1 MPFEWNP
8 LWHDVESVDNA
19 AYIASI
25 RRMIVASINWMADN
39 PDRDPKWRE
48 PDKRSLARRAG
59 VADDVP
65 LDKIAI
71 TGNWEDHFI
80 PIDAAARFW
89 FQAISDACEAKGGKD
104 NAASAWMFGKAV
116 ACGLLFRREGW
127 EGFDRFML
135 EARDG
140 PGH

>member
-1 MPFEWNP
+1 MPYEWNP
-8 LWHDVESVDNA
+8 LWHDVEIIENA
-19 AYIASI
+19 EYIASI

-48 PDKRSLARRAG
+48 SDKRSLARRAG
-59 VADDVP
+59 VPDDVP

-89 FQAISDACEAKGGKD
+89 FQAIADACEAKGGKN
-104 NAASAWMFGKAV
+104 NAASSWMFGKAV
-116 ACGLLFRREGW
+116 ACGLLYRREGW
-127 EGFDRFML
+127 EKFNAFML
-135 EARDG
+135 ESPNG